1 MTWTISTLL
10 DWTTIYF
17 TNHKIEE
24 PHLEAEILLAHALK
38 IKRIEL
44 YMQHERVLKEEELAV
59 FKQLIL
65 RRIKREP
72 TAYIIGYK
80 PFMSLDLNV
89 TKDVL
94 IPRPET
100 EKLVEES
107 ISLIKL
113 NGKDSVHVADI
124 GTGSGAIGVSIAKY
138 CKSAK
143 VYATDISKAAIEVA
157 ESNAEKHGVKDR
169 ISFYLGDLFSPIP
182 GDIKFDLILSN
193 PPYIKTS
200 EIKDL
205 QPEISKYEPAGALD
219 GGPDGLD
226 YYRKIISQAPGHLAD
241 SGYLLLEAGYGQAD
255 NIIEMIKNTGSFR
268 ETKKIKDLSG
278 IDRVILAKI

>member
-44 YMQHERVLKEEELAV
+44 YMQHERVLKEEELAA
-59 FKQLIL
+59 FKQMIL

-107 ISLIKL
+107 ISLVKL
-113 NGKDSVHVADI
+113 TGKDIVHVADI
-124 GTGSGAIGVSIAKY
+124 GTGSGAIGVSVAKY

-143 VYATDISKAAIEVA
+143 VYATDISKAAIGVA
-157 ESNAEKHGVKDR
+157 ESNAEKHGVKER

-182 GDIKFDLILSN
+182 EGIKFDLILSN

-219 GGPDGLD
+219 GGSDGLD
-226 YYRKIISQAPGHLAD
+226 YYKRIVSQAPAYLAD
-241 SGYLLLEAGYGQAD
+241 SGYLLLEAGYGQAES
-255 NIIEMIKNTGSFR
+255 IIETIKNTGAFR

>member
-44 YMQHERVLKEEELAV
+44 YMQHERVLKEEELAA

-107 ISLIKL
+107 ISLVKL
-113 NGKDSVHVADI
+113 TGKDIVHVADI
-124 GTGSGAIGVSIAKY
+124 GTGSGAIGVSVAKY

-143 VYATDISKAAIEVA
+143 VYATDISKAAIGVA
-157 ESNAEKHGVKDR
+157 ESNAEKHGVKER

-182 GDIKFDLILSN
+182 EGIKFDLILSN

-226 YYRKIISQAPGHLAD
+226 YYRKIISQAPNYLAD

-255 NIIEMIKNTGSFR
+255 NIVEMIKNTGSFR
-268 ETKKIKDLSG
+268 ETKKVKDLSG